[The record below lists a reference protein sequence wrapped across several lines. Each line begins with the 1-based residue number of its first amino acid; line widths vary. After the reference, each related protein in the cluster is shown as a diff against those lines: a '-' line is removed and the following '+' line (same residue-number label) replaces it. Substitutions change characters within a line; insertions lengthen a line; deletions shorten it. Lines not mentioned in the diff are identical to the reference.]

1 MKKSLLY
8 TRTGD
13 AGTTS
18 LIGGE
23 RVPKNSPRVCA
34 YGTLDELNATIGL
47 VQAHCTE
54 LDNFVNAT
62 LLTINNTLFNI
73 GAYLATPQPTPA
85 QATESTASES
95 SPLPKDP
102 KDLNNPKDPSDPKD
116 LTGSSDCQDSPIVR
130 ALTPA
135 IADLEHQIDLLDS
148 IVPPLRQFVLPGGSI
163 GASHAHVAR
172 TVCRRAEREILNLT
186 STGAYVAPVVLNYI
200 NRLSDYLF
208 ILARYINHFTG
219 TPELT
224 WRQ

>member
-102 KDLNNPKDPSDPKD
+102 KDLNDPKD

-148 IVPPLRQFVLPGGSI
+148 MVPPLRQFVLPGGSI

-219 TPELT
+219 IPELT